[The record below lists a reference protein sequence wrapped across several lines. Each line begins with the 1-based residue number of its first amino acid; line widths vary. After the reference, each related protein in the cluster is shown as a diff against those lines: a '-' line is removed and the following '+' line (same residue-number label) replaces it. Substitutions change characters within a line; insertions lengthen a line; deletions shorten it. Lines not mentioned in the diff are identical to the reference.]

1 MRNYFFIAMVA
12 MAVTAFAGYFV
23 WLVIKALYSVYSDW
37 QLGKELDEI
46 QAASEAKRR
55 QKKAAGAKKL
65 EEGPGDTTS
74 SIVPPA
80 S

>member
-1 MRNYFFIAMVA
+1 MRNYFFIAMAA
-12 MAVTAFAGYFV
+12 MVIAAFTGYFV

-46 QAASEAKRR
+46 SAASEARRR
-55 QKKAAGAKKL
+55 QKRAEAERKP
-65 EEGPGDTTS
+65 EGQGDAPSTT
-74 SIVPPA
+74 IPPT